1 MLGQQNFLEVWNHDR
16 FLARLVRDPF
26 SDDDCEGAGRPWN
39 LGVMN
44 AHVPVLLDE
53 VRTLLAPRGGAFV
66 DGTVGLGGHAQMLLD
81 GGADRLI
88 GIDRDLRR

>member
-1 MLGQQNFLEVWNHDR
+1 MVD
-16 FLARLVRDPF
+16 A
-26 SDDDCEGAGRPWN
+26 
-39 LGVMN
+39 

-53 VRTLLAPRGGAFV
+53 VRALLAPARGGVFV

-88 GIDRDLRR
+88 GIDRDPAALTRAGERLAPYGGRATVTYHADSGMTGPSEPVHS